1 MLSPEV
7 QRKVRQLEIVTKGL
21 MKGPLI
27 GDDVSAHRGYGVE
40 FHQIRE
46 YQFGDDVRFIDWKSS
61 SRLNKMFVKEC
72 LEERNRNVILALD
85 VSSSSFYGSAEV
97 RFEKIKEVA
106 TILAFAAGHAKDSVG
121 LLLFSDEIELVIE
134 SKNIDTHVHF
144 LLQKLYEFQPLLK
157 KQTDISSVL
166 DYVAKKWNKD
176 VVVFVISDF
185 IDEGFEKSLRC
196 AVGRSDLVA
205 VRCYDSVER
214 MLPSVGYL
222 MVEDVET
229 GESLYVEAEKKSF
242 VSEILRKRV
251 IKQDQLFSRLGVDVI
266 DISYKSD
273 SCFQLVDFFKRRM
286 IHASLR

>member
-7 QRKVRQLEIVTKGL
+7 QRKIRQLEIVTRGL

-27 GDDVSAHRGYGVE
+27 GDDVFAHRGYGVE

-85 VSSSSFYGSAEV
+85 VSGSSFYGSAEV

-106 TILAFAAGHAKDSVG
+106 TILAFAARHAKDSLG
-121 LLLFSDEIELVIE
+121 LLLFSDEIELVVE
-134 SKNIDTHVHF
+134 AKNIDTHVHF
-144 LLQKLYEFQPLLK
+144 LLQKLYEFKPSLK
-157 KQTDISSVL
+157 KQTDISLVL
-166 DYVAKKWNKD
+166 DYVAKKWYKD
-176 VVVFVISDF
+176 AVVFVISDF
-185 IDEGFEKSLRC
+185 IDENFEKSLRA
-196 AVGRSDLVA
+196 AVVRSDLVA

-214 MLPSVGYL
+214 ELPPVGYL

-229 GESLYVEAEKKSF
+229 GESLYIEAEKKSF
-242 VSEILRKRV
+242 VSDVLRNRV
-251 IKQDQLFSRLGVDVI
+251 IKQDQLFLRLGIDMI
-266 DISYKSD
+266 DISYQSD